1 MRFIDNCPFCFPTQ
15 PVYLQGD
22 NWRVIVHEE
31 ANHYLLVPKEHL
43 PSTAASLAKSADM
56 FEAIEG
62 MGWPMEIVVHLNG
75 YQGWSGHLCVHLYR
89 RG

>member
-1 MRFIDNCPFCFPTQ
+1 MRFIDNCPFCFPSQ

-22 NWRVIVHEE
+22 NWRVICTDEP
-31 ANHYLLVPKEHL
+31 NHYLLVPKEHL
-43 PSTAASLAKSADM
+43 PCRAASLAKCADM

-75 YQGWSGHLCVHLYR
+75 YHVSINHLHVHLYR
-89 RG
+89 RE